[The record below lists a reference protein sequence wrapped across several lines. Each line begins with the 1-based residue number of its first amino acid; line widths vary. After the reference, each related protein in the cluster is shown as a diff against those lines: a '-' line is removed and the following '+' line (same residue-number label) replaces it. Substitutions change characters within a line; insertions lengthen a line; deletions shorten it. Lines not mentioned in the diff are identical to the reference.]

1 MNPQVYLSGVE
12 GSVLPDACSL
22 FEFLRTLNGKGG
34 TVASLSE
41 GFRQFCCKWPRPA
54 KDILDKPELY
64 SIIDLPESLKRVSD
78 RKRKLELE
86 NCLNDDEVMSRFI
99 CAVNELQRAGVIKIT
114 NNGKNFHKTNLTWV
128 FD

>member
-12 GSVLPDACSL
+12 GAVLPDACSL

-34 TVASLSE
+34 TVVSLSE
-41 GFRQFCCKWPRPA
+41 GFRQFCCKWPRPQ
-54 KDILDKPELY
+54 KELLESLELY
-64 SIIDLPESLKRVSD
+64 SIIELPESMKRMSD
-78 RKRKLELE
+78 RKRKLEIE
-86 NCLNDDEVMSRFI
+86 TCLDNDDVMSRFV
-99 CAVNELQRAGVIKIT
+99 CAVHELQRAGIIKIT